1 MTMRKSISI
10 FCIIFN
16 LTNALAYSEPVS
28 LIYLQSLYLII
39 IHSFLCKFIFSQVK
53 MTSTVKFDRLKFE
66 SVTIPIPCILFDLG
80 LTELIIKRVI
90 EQASNQCHSN
100 VYGYGYEYY
109 GIPGCGVFKGGIQN

>member
-16 LTNALAYSEPVS
+16 LTSALAYSEPVS
-28 LIYLQSLYLII
+28 LIYLQSLFLI

-53 MTSTVKFDRLKFE
+53 MTSTVEFDRLKFE
-66 SVTIPIPCILFDLG
+66 SVMIPIPCILFDLG
-80 LTELIIKRVI
+80 LTELIIKRII

-100 VYGYGYEYY
+100 VYGYRYEY
-109 GIPGCGVFKGGIQN
+109 